1 MNRLS
6 KLGRSRFEMPVNVAM
21 KEPRSGVVRVETEC
35 NIVACS
41 TDIDSVA
48 TDGICV
54 VVCRTASDSYD
65 IKRMLDM

>member
-1 MNRLS
+1 MNRLGN
-6 KLGRSRFEMPVNVAM
+6 LGRSRFEMPVNVAM

-35 NIVACS
+35 NIVACG

-54 VVCRTASDSYD
+54 VVCRTAGNADD
-65 IKRMLDM
+65 IEGVTV